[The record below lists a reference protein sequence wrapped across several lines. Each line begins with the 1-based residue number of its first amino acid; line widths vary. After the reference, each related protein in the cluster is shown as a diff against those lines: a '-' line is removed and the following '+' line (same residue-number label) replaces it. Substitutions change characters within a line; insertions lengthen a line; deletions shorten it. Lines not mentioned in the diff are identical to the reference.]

1 MLLNTGTTA
10 RLLSSTIFARR
21 YHESLDMILWQAT
34 HLVEFF
40 ATFAENVI
48 FFIDANS
55 FRNERCYNDCSSKR
69 TSMMTI
75 KRSRAIYLNN
85 STWTNDDGKL
95 LRIIKW
101 KYRRNDEPPP
111 VRILLID

>member
-1 MLLNTGTTA
+1 MLLNTRTTA
-10 RLLSSTIFARR
+10 RSLSSTIFARK
-21 YHESLDMILWQAT
+21 YQESLDIILWQAT

-55 FRNERCYNDCSSKR
+55 FSNERCYNNCSSKH

-85 STWTNDDGKL
+85 SAWTNDDGKL

-101 KYRRNDEPPP
+101 KYRCDDE
-111 VRILLID
+111 LLFVKI